1 MCPPP
6 GAFPKRNTPVR
17 KGGNHM
23 RIEAYSQVQNLY
35 QTQKVKQPVKVNS
48 TAKAT
53 DQVQISSAGTALT
66 TAKAALANTSDIRE
80 DVTAPIKE
88 KIQNGTYNV
97 SVDSFAE
104 KLLQKYAEMR

>member
-1 MCPPP
+1 
-6 GAFPKRNTPVR
+6 
-17 KGGNHM
+17 M
-23 RIEAYSQVQNLY
+23 RIEAYSQVQNMY
-35 QTQKVKQPVKVNS
+35 QTQKVKQPVKT
-48 TAKAT
+48 TAATRGT

-80 DVTAPIKE
+80 DVTASIKE